1 MLKIDNFPHAF
12 YDPGTRH
19 GYLAYY
25 FPSSAVRDGILSE
38 ENWRHESYSPEILNY
53 KEGRDYDIRRFVDP
67 FLKLVRHS
75 LVAENVETAYLVP
88 VPSSI
93 AANDPKF
100 SSQPRKKGLPDSR
113 NRDNRNSVFC
123 SFLSSIDGKLRLADV
138 LVRKI
143 SKPEKGNW
151 TAAQQVGSMELQG
164 LGTLP
169 QVKTAVVLVD
179 DVTTGGDTLTGAR
192 LILEKAYPRA
202 IVITLAI
209 GCTKAPQQFLPL
221 SPSRN

>member
-12 YDPGTRH
+12 YDSKNRH
-19 GYLAYY
+19 GFLAYY
-25 FPSSAVRDGILSE
+25 YPSSAVRDGVLSE

-53 KEGRDYDIRRFVDP
+53 KEGHDHDIRRFVEP
-67 FLKLVRHS
+67 FLNLIRFS
-75 LVAENVETAYLVP
+75 IAAEKVDTAYLVP

-100 SSQPRKKGLPDSR
+100 SSQPRKKGLPNSR

-123 SFLSSIDGKLRLADV
+123 SFLSSADGKLRLADI
-138 LVRKI
+138 LVRKS
-143 SKPEKGNW
+143 SKPEKANW
-151 TAAQQVGSMELQG
+151 TAAQQAGSMELQG

-169 QVKTAVVLVD
+169 QGQTAIILVD

-192 LILEKAYPRA
+192 MVLEKAYPQA

-209 GCTKAPQQFLPL
+209 GCTKAPQHLLPL
-221 SPSRN
+221 SQPRS